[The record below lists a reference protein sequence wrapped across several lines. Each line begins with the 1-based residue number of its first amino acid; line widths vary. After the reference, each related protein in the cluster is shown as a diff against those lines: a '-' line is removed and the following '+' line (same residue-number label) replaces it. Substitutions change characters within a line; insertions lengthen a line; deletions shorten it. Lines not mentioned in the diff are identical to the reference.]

1 MAINNNILYP
11 REIDLSQVI
20 SSVFLLGPRMTG
32 KTKLL
37 EGLRVDRYF
46 DLLDPELELKLNA
59 SPKLFWEEI
68 SILPSGSKIVV
79 DEIQRV
85 PILLDY
91 IQMGIE
97 KLKHQFFLSGSSA
110 RKLKRGSANLL
121 GGRALEFHL
130 HPLTVFELGKEFNI
144 KYALKFGTLPKVT
157 SFLKEN
163 REQEVRQILKSYYT
177 IYLKEEIQ
185 VEALVRHLDTF
196 QRFFEVAA
204 QSNGQVIEYANISRE
219 CGVAQSTV
227 KEYYQILE
235 DTLIGRFLWPF
246 NASERKKARPKFYFF
261 DCGVVQAIQNR
272 LGGEPSP
279 VDLGVLFETWF
290 VNELLRIKDYT
301 HKEHK
306 ISLWREGS
314 WEVDLLIEG
323 GRGPLLA
330 FECKSGKQIRNEPSL
345 KAFRAR
351 FKHVPLYIVSLQDEH
366 PRKLEGDI
374 ILLPWK
380 EAIELYRNL

>member
-1 MAINNNILYP
+1 MAINNTILYT
-11 REIDLSQVI
+11 REVNLSRVI
-20 SSVFLLGPRMTG
+20 SSIFLFGPRMTG

-37 EGLRVDRYF
+37 EGLNAHRYF
-46 DLLDPELELKLNA
+46 DLLDPEIELKFNV

-68 SILPSGSKIVV
+68 SALPQGSKIVV

-85 PILLDY
+85 PVLLDY

-97 KLKHQFFLSGSSA
+97 KLNHQFFLSGSSA
-110 RKLKRGSANLL
+110 RKLKRGGANLL

-144 KYALKFGTLPKVT
+144 NQALRFGTLPKVA
-157 SFLKEN
+157 SFLKEK
-163 REQEVRQILKSYYT
+163 REQEVIQILRSYYT

-185 VEALVRHLDTF
+185 AEALVRHLDTF

-204 QSNGQVIEYANISRE
+204 QANGQVIEYANISRE
-219 CGVAQSTV
+219 CAVAQSTV

-261 DCGVVQAIQNR
+261 DCGVVHAIQNR
-272 LGGEPSP
+272 LTSEPSP
-279 VDLGVLFETWF
+279 RDKGILFETWF
-290 VNELLRIKDYT
+290 MNELLRIRDYT
-301 HKEHK
+301 QKEHK
-306 ISLWREGS
+306 ISLWREDS
-314 WEVDLLIEG
+314 WEIDFLIEG
-323 GRGPLLA
+323 GQGPLVA
-330 FECKSGKQIRNEPSL
+330 FECKSGKQIKNEHSL
-345 KAFRAR
+345 RAFHSR

-366 PRKLEGDI
+366 PRKLEEGI
-374 ILLPWK
+374 TLLPWYN
-380 EAIELYRNL
+380 AIELYRKL